1 MKKTDRSDRL
11 IELLLE
17 RTLDLVRQEGR
28 DLSLRQIAILLVC
41 EAADDLP
48 TVRGLAV
55 HLAIAKPAVTR
66 AINRLQAAGLAKR
79 KADPSDRRSVLIAPT
94 PAGRRYAL
102 QLFGRTRPETRAVA
116 VKARAGAATA
126 LSQRPNQALLS
137 PAQVR
142 GARDL
147 LEWSQSRLASMAE
160 MTTQSITKFER
171 GSLQLPPSDLKSL
184 RVALEA
190 AGVIFADGN
199 GYGPGVRLRKNIT
212 EGN

>member
-1 MKKTDRSDRL
+1 MEKTDRSDHL
-11 IELLLE
+11 LELLVE

-41 EAADDLP
+41 EASDDRQ

-55 HLAIAKPAVTR
+55 HLAITKPAVIR
-66 AINRLQAAGLAKR
+66 AVNRLQAAGLARR

-102 QLFGRTRPETRAVA
+102 QFFGQMRRETRAVA
-116 VKARAGAATA
+116 AKARASATA
-126 LSQRPNQALLS
+126 LPQHPCQALLS

-142 GARDL
+142 EARDL

-160 MTTQSITKFER
+160 MTTKSITKFEL
-171 GSLQLPPSDLKSL
+171 GGLPLPPGDLQAM
-184 RVALEA
+184 RAAIEA
-190 AGVIFADGN
+190 AGVMFVDEN
-199 GYGPGVRLRKNIT
+199 GHGPGVRLRKAD
-212 EGN
+212 